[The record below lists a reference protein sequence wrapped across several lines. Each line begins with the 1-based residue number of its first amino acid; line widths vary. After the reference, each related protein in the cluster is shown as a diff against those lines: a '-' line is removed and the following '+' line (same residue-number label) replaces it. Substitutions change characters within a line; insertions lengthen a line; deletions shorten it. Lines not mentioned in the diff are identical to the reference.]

1 VFTLSLSS
9 PSADTV
15 TVDYA
20 TADGTAQAGLDYVA
34 AAGTVPFAPGETTQ
48 TVGGTI
54 LGDAIKEPNET
65 FSLNLSNAVHATI
78 NRTSALGTILDNSVA
93 PKLQF
98 SAASYTVVEGTLNA
112 AVAVKRTG
120 LLSGTVGVSFST
132 FDGTA
137 TAGLDYQAAS
147 GTLTFA
153 PGVTL

>member
-1 VFTLSLSS
+1 
-9 PSADTV
+9 
-15 TVDYA
+15 
-20 TADGTAQAGLDYVA
+20 
-34 AAGTVPFAPGETTQ
+34 
-48 TVGGTI
+48 
-54 LGDAIKEPNET
+54 
-65 FSLNLSNAVHATI
+65 
-78 NRTSALGTILDNSVA
+78 ALGTILDNSVA

-153 PGVTL
+153 PGVTLKTILVPILADTVTGGDETILLRLTDPTGGALLGPQTTATLTIRDNDPAGTFAFGPASLRVSEAAGQVLLNVRRTGGGNG